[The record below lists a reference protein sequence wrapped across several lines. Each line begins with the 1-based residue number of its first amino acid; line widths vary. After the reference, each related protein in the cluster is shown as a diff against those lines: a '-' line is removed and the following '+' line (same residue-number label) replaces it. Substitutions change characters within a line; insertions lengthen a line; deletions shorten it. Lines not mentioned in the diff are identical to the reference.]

1 MKKLLLLGT
10 ALVAFA
16 DAGLAADLGP
26 YRPGSIKDEPVPI
39 YAPVFSWTGFYVG
52 AQVGYGWGDSDFT
65 DLITGDRFTFEQ
77 DGWFGGGFVGFNWQ
91 KDRFVFG
98 IEGDANGADFS
109 DSAVSGGP
117 APFKLES
124 NVDALYSIRG
134 RIGLAHDRWLL
145 FATGGWAWANV
156 QNEYTDLAGRITD
169 DDTVDG
175 WTAGAGLE
183 YAFTPNWTARVE
195 YRHYD
200 FGDHVISSGFKQD
213 LDLDTVS
220 VGVAYKF

>member
-1 MKKLLLLGT
+1 MRKLLLLGT

-39 YAPVFSWTGFYVG
+39 YAPVFTWTGFYLG
-52 AQVGYGWGDSDFT
+52 GQVGYGWGDSDFT
-65 DLITGDRFTFEQ
+65 DCCGPGSFSLEQ

-98 IEGDANGADFS
+98 IEGDANGADFN
-109 DSAVSGGP
+109 DSVGDP
-117 APFKLES
+117 TFKFES
-124 NVDALYSIRG
+124 SVHALYSIRG
-134 RIGLAHDRWLL
+134 RIGLAHDRWLI

-156 QNEYTDLAGRITD
+156 ENEYTDITGRYSD
-169 DDTVDG
+169 DDTIDG
-175 WTAGAGLE
+175 WTAGAGVE
-183 YAFTPNWTARVE
+183 YAFAPNWTARVE

-200 FGDHVISSGFKQD
+200 FDDNGLPVSMPGFKQD
-213 LDLDTVS
+213 FDVDTVS
-220 VGVAYKF
+220 VGLAYKF